1 MGVGDGAR
9 RRGHDVLRRLD
20 DVQRRHG
27 MLGFPYAVLRKYLDD
42 EGAKLAALMT
52 YYGFLSVFPLLLF
65 AVAVLTEILA
75 AHPSLRERLIEELVA
90 PRLRTD
96 VERALE
102 HLPPTGIPLL
112 IGAIGLLL
120 SGTGGV
126 LAGYTALN
134 RIWAVPCRERFGL
147 ARRYARVLLMLLV
160 VLLGAITAAGYGVL
174 ISAVPG
180 LPVAHRVGSAAGSFA
195 VVLVVLVLAHKVLT
209 ARPLRVRQLWVGS
222 ALGTAAVI
230 AVLNLGA
237 TRLPTLIARA
247 GPVYGSFATVVG
259 IFTLL
264 YLVSQALV
272 LSTEICAVQAL
283 RLSPRSLL
291 QTTHTD
297 ADVRALTLLAQEQ
310 ERLPDQR
317 IGVTFET
324 LDESAPQKP
333 QKPVK
338 GHA

>member
-1 MGVGDGAR
+1 
-9 RRGHDVLRRLD
+9 VLRRLD

-27 MLGFPYAVLRKYLDD
+27 MLGFPHAVLRKYLDD
-42 EGAKLAALMT
+42 EGARLAALMT

-65 AVAVLTEILA
+65 AVAVLTEILT
-75 AHPSLRERLIEELVA
+75 AHPALQERLIEELVA
-90 PRLRTD
+90 PRLRPD

-102 HLPPTGIPLL
+102 QLPPTGIPLL
-112 IGAIGLLL
+112 IAAIGLLL

-134 RIWAVPCRERFGL
+134 RIWAVPRRDRFGL

-160 VLLGAITAAGYGVL
+160 VLFGAVTAAGYGVL

-180 LPVAHRVGSAAGSFA
+180 LVVAHRVGSTAGEFA

-222 ALGTAAVI
+222 ALGAAVLM

-237 TRLPTLIARA
+237 TRLPALIARA

-259 IFTLL
+259 TFTLL

-272 LSTEICAVQAL
+272 ISAEICAVQVL

-291 QTTHTD
+291 QTAHAD
-297 ADVRALTLLAQEQ
+297 VDVRALTLLAQEQ

-324 LDESAPQKP
+324 LDEPAPQ
-333 QKPVK
+333 QAVEDR
-338 GHA
+338 A